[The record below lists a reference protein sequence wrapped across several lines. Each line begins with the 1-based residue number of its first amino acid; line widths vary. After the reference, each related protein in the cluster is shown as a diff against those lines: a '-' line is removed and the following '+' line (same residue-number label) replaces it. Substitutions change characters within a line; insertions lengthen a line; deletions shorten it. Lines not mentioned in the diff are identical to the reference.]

1 MRKSTHVALTLSLA
15 LLGLA
20 VFATPSV
27 ATAGADRAR
36 NRVEPGIEVL
46 LHDRLDLIRGKRVGL
61 ITNPTG
67 VDPDLTSD
75 AVLLQHTPG
84 VHLVALYGP
93 EHGIEGAQQAG
104 KQVVGAARDP
114 ETGLPVYSLYGA
126 HRAPTPAMLQGVD
139 VLVYDIQPVGAR
151 FYTYLYTMADAMKA
165 AAKAHIPFIVLDR
178 PNPINAVTVQGPVLE
193 AKYASFV
200 GEYPIP
206 LRYGMTVGELAE
218 LFNNQFGV
226 HAELTVVRMRGYD
239 RYMFY
244 DDTGLPFV
252 IPSPNM
258 PTVDTALVY
267 PGMGLI
273 EGTNVSEG
281 RGTTRPFQMI
291 GAPWI
296 DGVALARA
304 MNARGL
310 QGVRFRPAHFTPTF
324 SKYQGQSCG
333 GVEMYVLDR
342 DTFNPVVDALTLIKT
357 IHDAY
362 PAQFK
367 FDASDFDR
375 LIGNSWVRDGIE
387 KNLPVSAMEK
397 RWRQNLDAFKAE
409 RAKYLLYPDRAG
421 KS

>member
-1 MRKSTHVALTLSLA
+1 MALVLLTM
-15 LLGLA
+15 LLGCA
-20 VFATPSV
+20 VFATPGV
-27 ATAGADRAR
+27 AAASSSADHAA
-36 NRVEPGIEVL
+36 RVEPGIEVL
-46 LHDRLDLIRGKRVGL
+46 LHDRLDLIRGKHVGL

-93 EHGIEGAQQAG
+93 EHGIEGAHQAG
-104 KQVVGAARDP
+104 KQVAGGARDP

-126 HRAPTPAMLQGVD
+126 HREPTPAMLKGVD

-165 AAKAHIPFIVLDR
+165 AARAHIPFIVLDR
-178 PNPINAVTVQGPVLE
+178 PNPIDAVTVQGPVLE
-193 AKYASFV
+193 PKYASFV

-218 LFNNQFGV
+218 LFNNQFGI
-226 HAELTVVRMRGYD
+226 HADLIVVKMRGYK
-239 RYMFY
+239 RSMYY

-258 PTVDTALVY
+258 PTVHTALVY
-267 PGMGLI
+267 PGMGLV

-304 MNARGL
+304 LNAAGL
-310 QGVRFRPAHFTPTF
+310 KGVRFRPAYFTPTF
-324 SKYQGQSCG
+324 SKYQGQLCG
-333 GVEMYVLDR
+333 GVEMYVFDR
-342 DTFNPVVDALTLIKT
+342 DTFNPVVDALTLVKT
-357 IHDAY
+357 IHDRY
-362 PAQFK
+362 PKQFK

-375 LIGNSWVRDGIE
+375 LVGNGWVREDIE
-387 KNLPVSAMEK
+387 KGVSVAAMRK
-397 RWRQNLDAFKAE
+397 RWQKRLDVFKSE
-409 RAKYLLYPDRAG
+409 RAKYLLYY
-421 KS
+421 